1 MAQFDSLCSDSSGLT
16 GELESSHSDC
26 DVYKAVSGLHDLVFF
41 LCVCVCVCV
50 LVRVSEC
57 LAYSCFTQLM
67 KRMSQNFPNGGAMD
81 THFANMRSLIQV
93 MYHFC
98 MS

>member
-1 MAQFDSLCSDSSGLT
+1 MLEKNEKYINRCDRWETKQQFW
-16 GELESSHSDC
+16 
-26 DVYKAVSGLHDLVFF
+26 LHDYDYVLP
-41 LCVCVCVCV
+41 VC
-50 LVRVSEC
+50 VSEC

-93 MYHFC
+93 MDNSYTVCVCVRERVIEGMCHFC
-98 MS
+98 